1 MPGILSDENIR
12 IRENLRWAKPRIEQ
26 CDSLQEAFRLFHEI
40 KERGI
45 KDSIVGQLL
54 LMRLFALGQETYT
67 SGYAD
72 VEEYFGFKTVFDY
85 MMEHIERTR
94 SSDKNEL
101 RS

>member
-1 MPGILSDENIR
+1 MPDDQTEVKLRVRKS
-12 IRENLRWAKPRIEQ
+12 LRWAKPRIEQ
-26 CDSLQEAFRLFHEI
+26 CDSLREAFRLFHEI
-40 KERGI
+40 KAKGI

-54 LMRLFALGQETYT
+54 LMRLVALGQETYS

-85 MMEHIERTR
+85 MMEHIERRR
-94 SSDKNEL
+94 SSGKQEL